1 MFGFIGVYAYLDM
14 CVYWGRFVHV
24 YVYLSCVYTGVGMY
38 VCKYTWHKYIL
49 RWVFMSVC
57 ILEYVLGWR
66 WGPRKTKPSF
76 SHRNKVVSKKHI
88 ATLSELGQL
97 ICLYCSKLK

>member
-1 MFGFIGVYAYLDM
+1 M

-24 YVYLSCVYTGVGMY
+24 YVYLACVYIGVGMY

-66 WGPRKTKPSF
+66 WGVLGRPSP
-76 SHRNKVVSKKHI
+76 
-88 ATLSELGQL
+88 LSVIE
-97 ICLYCSKLK
+97 IK